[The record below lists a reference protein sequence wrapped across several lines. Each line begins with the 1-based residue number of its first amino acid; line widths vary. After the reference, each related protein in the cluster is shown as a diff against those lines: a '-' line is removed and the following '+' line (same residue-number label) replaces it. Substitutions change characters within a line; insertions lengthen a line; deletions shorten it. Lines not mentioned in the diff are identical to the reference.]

1 MDPATMSYIGWER
14 GLVQLPASNRV
25 AGWNAVRRSTGGK
38 WYLVQH
44 SDSWNGRE
52 FSATAAR
59 ALVKTDVLLILLMTL
74 LAAVTPCRPE
84 ICSFSSHR

>member
-1 MDPATMSYIGWER
+1 MDWYGC
-14 GLVQLPASNRV
+14 LPRTALLD
-25 AGWNAVRRSTGGK
+25 AMVRRSTGGK

-44 SDSWNGRE
+44 SDIRNGILGNGRKRL
-52 FSATAAR
+52 SR
-59 ALVKTDVLLILLMTL
+59 QITDVLLILLMTL